1 MSSAAPIIADVVV
14 VSKDHVGYLIGPKGA
29 RHQDLVQKS
38 GVISLNIGV
47 LNPADADNRLVLIC
61 GLPEAVAS
69 AKTLLTELLEAAPA
83 QQPQQ
88 QAAPVENRQELM
100 ATKLKRLEAKVTRMK
115 SKVGSLA

>member
-61 GLPEAVAS
+61 GIPEAVAS
-69 AKTLLTELLEAAPA
+69 AKTLLTELLDAAPA
-83 QQPQQ
+83 AQAPV
-88 QAAPVENRQELM
+88 AAPAENRQELM
-100 ATKLKRLEAKVTRMK
+100 ASKLKRLEAKVTRMK
-115 SKVGSLA
+115 SKVGSL

>member
-61 GLPEAVAS
+61 GLPDAVAS
-69 AKTLLTELLEAAPA
+69 AKTLLSELLAAAPA
-83 QQPQQ
+83 P
-88 QAAPVENRQELM
+88 QAAAPQGDRQELM

-115 SKVGSLA
+115 SKVGSL